1 MWLRRLPAFAI
12 SVQRR
17 RIHWFYIK
25 VIAAKSNILR
35 NKSALVMG
43 ICITFT
49 CFQTLRPRKRGFLH
63 EIGFSPDFLFH
74 IDRYHFDG
82 PSSSESKEPRF
93 RSLEIEANAVIYI
106 HPKFSNELGF
116 WCRQPST
123 TEISLLRNLVASQQ
137 QRFEYDICINNVSAG
152 KCLSHSTR

>member
-1 MWLRRLPAFAI
+1 MWIRRLPAFAI
-12 SVQRR
+12 SIQRC

-43 ICITFT
+43 ICITASLAFKLFVRENVAFYT
-49 CFQTLRPRKRGFLH
+49 KQ
-63 EIGFSPDFLFH
+63 DFLFH

-82 PSSSESKEPRF
+82 PSSSESNEPRL
-93 RSLEIEANAVIYI
+93 RLLKIEANAVIYI

-116 WCRQPST
+116 WRRQPNT
-123 TEISLLRNLVASQQ
+123 TEISLLRSLVASQQ
-137 QRFEYDICINNVSAG
+137 SHYF
-152 KCLSHSTR
+152 LSY

>member
-12 SVQRR
+12 SKVQRC
-17 RIHWFYIK
+17 RIHWSYIK

-49 CFQTLRPRKRGFLH
+49 CFQTLRPRNVAFYTKQ
-63 EIGFSPDFLFH
+63 DFLFH
-74 IDRYHFDG
+74 IDGYHFDG

-93 RSLEIEANAVIYI
+93 RLLEIEANAVIYI
-106 HPKFSNELGF
+106 HLKFSNELGL
-116 WCRQPST
+116 WLRQP
-123 TEISLLRNLVASQQ
+123 NAS
-137 QRFEYDICINNVSAG
+137 YDYSILTFHWFISAG
-152 KCLSHSTR
+152 

>member
-12 SVQRR
+12 SIQRC

-35 NKSALVMG
+35 NKSVLVMG

-49 CFQTLRPRKRGFLH
+49 CFQTIRRENVAFHTKQ
-63 EIGFSPDFLFH
+63 DFLFH
-74 IDRYHFDG
+74 IDRYHFEG

-93 RSLEIEANAVIYI
+93 RLLEIEANAVIYI

-116 WCRQPST
+116 WRRQPNT
-123 TEISLLRNLVASQQ
+123 TEINLLRSLVASQQ
-137 QRFEYDICINNVSAG
+137 PYKHIRTCV
-152 KCLSHSTR
+152 HS

>member
-1 MWLRRLPAFAI
+1 MWLRWLPAFTI
-12 SVQRR
+12 SIQRF

-63 EIGFSPDFLFH
+63 ETGLSLPH
-74 IDRYHFDG
+74 
-82 PSSSESKEPRF
+82 
-93 RSLEIEANAVIYI
+93 RSIPLWWFKFFQTERASISITWKRGKCGAI
-106 HPKFSNELGF
+106 HPKLGF
-116 WCRQPST
+116 CRRQPRLVT
-123 TEISLLRNLVASQQ
+123 YATEISLLRSLVASQQ
-137 QRFEYDICINNVSAG
+137 SNNWGLALTLRVTLLMLNSFFFS
-152 KCLSHSTR
+152 L